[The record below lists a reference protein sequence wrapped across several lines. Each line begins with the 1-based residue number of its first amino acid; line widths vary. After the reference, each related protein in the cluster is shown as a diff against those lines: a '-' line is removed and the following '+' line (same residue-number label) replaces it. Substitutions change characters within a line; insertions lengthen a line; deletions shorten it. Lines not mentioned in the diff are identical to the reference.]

1 MKKILVVAMADSVHT
16 ARWLEQF
23 ENTKDEFVLF
33 PSSPHRRIHPK
44 IVRLLSASS
53 PMQISIPRGL
63 SRSGLILAA
72 LDKFFNNR
80 LRGNLLRRV
89 INQREPSILHA
100 LECQGAGYITSEALK
115 SRKAKPFFVLTQ
127 WGSDFY
133 WYQRFPRHRKKLETL
148 LSKVDLLVMEC
159 ERDVSISRRLGYTGR
174 IFPPYPY
181 TGGYEVQSFG
191 ELSGRITTS
200 SRKRILIKGHTRFV
214 GRGLQ
219 ALDAIET
226 LSGLLSS
233 YQIIVYSAD
242 FAARS
247 RAKKLA
253 RLYGLNIVSFRR
265 GELSHEETLHQFEA
279 ARIYVGISLSD
290 AVSMS
295 LLEAMA
301 FGAFPI
307 QTDTSCADEWIVNK
321 KSGFIVSPNDHN
333 GLVRA
338 IRTALED
345 DGLVDSAAQINYE
358 VARERLDK
366 SKVLAISNNFYN
378 SVSNSTS
385 HNTR

>member
-44 IVRLLSASS
+44 IVKLLSTSS

-63 SRSGLILAA
+63 SRSGLILAV
-72 LDKFFNNR
+72 LDKFFSNR

-89 INQREPSILHA
+89 MDQLEPSILHA

-115 SRKAKPFFVLTQ
+115 TRKAKPFFVLTQ

-159 ERDVSISRRLGYTGR
+159 ERDVSISRSLGYTGK

-181 TGGYEVQSFG
+181 TGGYEIRNSD

-200 SRKRILIKGHTRFV
+200 SRKIILIKGHTRFV
-214 GRGLQ
+214 GRGLL
-219 ALDAIET
+219 ALQAIEE
-226 LSGLLSS
+226 LFDLLTN
-233 YQIIVYSAD
+233 YKVIVYSAD
-242 FAARS
+242 PPARS
-247 RAKKLA
+247 RANKLA
-253 RLYGLNIVSFRR
+253 RQYGLKIVSFKR
-265 GELSHEETLHQFEA
+265 GELSHEETLDLFRA

-290 AVSMS
+290 AASIS
-295 LLEAMA
+295 LLEAIVC
-301 FGAFPI
+301 GAFPI
-307 QTDTSCADEWIVNK
+307 QTDTSCADEWIVNG
-321 KSGFIVSPNDHN
+321 KSGFIVSPKDHN
-333 GLVRA
+333 GLVES

-345 DGLVDSAAQINYE
+345 DYLVDSAAQINYE
-358 VARERLDK
+358 VAHKRLDK
-366 SKVLAISNNFYN
+366 SKILAISSNFYD
-378 SVSNSTS
+378 SVSNSIS
-385 HNTR
+385 NNKR